1 MAGHSKFK
9 NIMHRKGAQDAKRA
23 KQFTK
28 IVREITVAAKTGIAD
43 PNMNPRL
50 RSALIAARAANM
62 PKDRVDAAIKKATG
76 AGDADNYEEIR
87 YEGYGVSGVAVI
99 VEALTDNRNRTAAEI
114 RSAFTKVGGNLGE
127 TGSVSFM
134 FNRLGQII
142 YPSDKAD
149 ENAIL
154 EAAIEL
160 GADNCESDSDSH
172 EITCQIENFNEVRD
186 GLITKFGDPES
197 AKIAWIAS
205 TTTPVSEEQAVS
217 MFKLI
222 DILEDNDDVQAV
234 YTNLEVSDEIMT
246 KISA

>member
-1 MAGHSKFK
+1 
-9 NIMHRKGAQDAKRA
+9 MHRKGAQDAKRA